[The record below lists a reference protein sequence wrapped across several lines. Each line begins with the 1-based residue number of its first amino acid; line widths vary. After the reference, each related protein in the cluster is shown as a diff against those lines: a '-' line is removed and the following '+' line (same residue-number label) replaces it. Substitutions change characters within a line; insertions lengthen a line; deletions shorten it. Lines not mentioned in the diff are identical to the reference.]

1 MADQSGDPNIATV
14 NVRYRLIP
22 DNNADQQLLTDLQGA
37 EGQRQSAQA
46 AARDAQQA
54 GLDNNKFINRL
65 IKGLNL
71 DPAMSPDNKN
81 TDERNQAIVKFLSEQ
96 FGKIADVMTKGIS
109 MPLGLVEDI
118 YKEMKKNSPLLQT
131 LESLFNLAMQLFFM
145 PLGNKLAEVLLPA
158 VINLVE
164 TAAKMWDELGDG
176 NLSQIFA
183 KAIEWGVSAIAK
195 FFTDVGGT
203 LKSQGGLLGSIGK
216 MMESIGKFI
225 KGGLF
230 NVIKLIFDAAGFVM
244 EHLKSIIAAIV
255 TFKAASLMTS
265 VLTARAIITGTQSVN
280 GTTVGALAGLAL
292 LTGVA
297 AYGALASQGFADGGV
312 VKHTPGGRLITVAEN
327 EDEVIMPRSKAGMG
341 GNVTNNFYGY
351 TSDDIRDMIDRSVSE
366 KISLSYIKGGY

>member
-1 MADQSGDPNIATV
+1 MRMSDQEVRVNFRYSLVPDGNTAKDVMDQLEGAKRGSQGLSDEAKNISEENRLSLNKIIAGLNMDTSSLSGDDKK
-14 NVRYRLIP
+14 R
-22 DNNADQQLLTDLQGA
+22 ADLT
-37 EGQRQSAQA
+37 
-46 AARDAQQA
+46 
-54 GLDNNKFINRL
+54 
-65 IKGLNL
+65 
-71 DPAMSPDNKN
+71 
-81 TDERNQAIVKFLSEQ
+81 KFLGEQ
-96 FGKIADVMTKGIS
+96 FTKIGDTMTKGVN
-109 MPLGLVEDI
+109 MAFGVVDDI
-118 YKEMKKNSPLLQT
+118 YREMKKSSPLLQT

-183 KAIEWGVSAIAK
+183 KAIEWGVNAIAK
-195 FFTDVGGT
+195 FFTDIGGT
-203 LKSQGGLLGSIGK
+203 LKSQGGLLGSIGR

-255 TFKAASLMTS
+255 TFKAASLMTN

-280 GTTVGALAGLAL
+280 GTTVGAMAGLAVL
-292 LTGVA
+292 SGVA

-312 VKHTPGGRLITVAEN
+312 VRHTPGGRLVTVAEN
-327 EDEVIMPRSKAGMG
+327 EDEIIMPKSKAGMG

-366 KISLSYIKGGY
+366 KISLSCIKGGY